1 MVVFFNFIK
10 PSERKTEQTIPL
22 QRTSDGLSRGGG
34 FDGYFAGRFG
44 GGFFFIRRLDIF
56 FVDGLTSDL
65 LTFTRVGA

>member
-1 MVVFFNFIK
+1 MVVFLHVIK

-22 QRTSDGLSRGGG
+22 PTNDSRGGG

-44 GGFFFIRRLDIF
+44 GVFFIRRLDGIC

-65 LTFTRVGA
+65 LTFKSVGA